1 MSGID
6 ARATHF
12 DNPVRHRIERGD
24 VEFRCG
30 VIPTGRRSGIRR
42 QHSVAADVLLGDV
55 VANEKMITEFVEGVG
70 VEFEHPGRSGEG
82 EAWLG
87 GEHSV
92 SKALRSDT
100 MLAVGGD
107 DQGISRLG
115 DLTAEIVTRGAK
127 D

>member
-1 MSGID
+1 
-6 ARATHF
+6 
-12 DNPVRHRIERGD
+12 
-24 VEFRCG
+24 
-30 VIPTGRRSGIRR
+30 
-42 QHSVAADVLLGDV
+42 
-55 VANEKMITEFVEGVG
+55 MITEFVEGVG
-70 VEFEHPGRSGEG
+70 VEFEHPPAEAGEG

>member
-1 MSGID
+1 
-6 ARATHF
+6 
-12 DNPVRHRIERGD
+12 
-24 VEFRCG
+24 
-30 VIPTGRRSGIRR
+30 
-42 QHSVAADVLLGDV
+42 
-55 VANEKMITEFVEGVG
+55 MITEFVEAVG
-70 VEFEHPGRSGEG
+70 VEFEDPCLGREV

-92 SKALRSDT
+92 SKALRCDT

>member
-1 MSGID
+1 
-6 ARATHF
+6 
-12 DNPVRHRIERGD
+12 
-24 VEFRCG
+24 
-30 VIPTGRRSGIRR
+30 
-42 QHSVAADVLLGDV
+42 
-55 VANEKMITEFVEGVG
+55 MITEFVEGVG
-70 VEFEHPGRSGEG
+70 VELEHAAEAGG

-92 SKALRSDT
+92 SKALRCDT